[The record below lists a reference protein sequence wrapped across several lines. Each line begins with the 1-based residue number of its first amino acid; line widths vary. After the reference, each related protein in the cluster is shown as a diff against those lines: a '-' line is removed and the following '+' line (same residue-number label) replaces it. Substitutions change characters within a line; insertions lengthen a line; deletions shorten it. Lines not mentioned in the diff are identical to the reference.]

1 MCFRSLDGINQ
12 GAPDNRTRIAS
23 KGARKDLY
31 KNAQKGVP
39 ENTLKPEF
47 QVALELC
54 FSMQLEMH

>member
-1 MCFRSLDGINQ
+1 MCLRSLDGIIQ

-23 KGARKDLY
+23 KGALKDLY
-31 KNAQKGVP
+31 KNAQKGVL

-54 FSMQLEMH
+54 FSM